1 MSQVSPKAKQNDGI
15 SRRSFLNKAVTAT
28 GALALPTIIPASALG
43 KDGHVAP
50 SNRITIGQI
59 GLGRMGRGHTRFLS
73 YEDSVE
79 MLAVCDVD
87 QLRREETMTTIS
99 NVYKDRKVSCKAYND
114 YRDVLARDDIDAVV
128 IVTPDHWHTP
138 ISIEAAKAGKDIYCE
153 KPITL
158 TVREGRELVETVRRN
173 KGIFQTGT
181 QYRSIPAVRQVSNF
195 VRNGGLGKVKSV
207 FTLWRNWKGRLQEE
221 RFKPYHKFINMEAA
235 SRSYIPMNFEL
246 PAEPVPEGLD
256 WERWVGPAAWHDYNQ
271 LYHVNPFDKVVP
283 WCFEADFGAGAVT
296 LYHSHAADIIQYAI
310 GEERSGPVEFFHPD
324 DGPYPTLTYSYANG
338 TLVHLVERWDDI
350 KRLYQAVPDNARLE
364 GNFGG
369 VFVGE
374 NGWVTSMATG
384 GEIEA
389 SSEDLFAAM
398 NLKTRRVNI
407 GDNNHHANWFECIRT
422 RQQPYTDEE
431 LGHRTASLGHLTIIA
446 YKLQRSLKWDP
457 VKEVFP
463 EDAEAN
469 RLLWRAKRVLE
480 I

>member
-1 MSQVSPKAKQNDGI
+1 MSQTTPNANQDDGI
-15 SRRSFLNKAVTAT
+15 SRRRFIEKTVTAA

-50 SNRITIGQI
+50 SNRITMAQI
-59 GLGRMGRGHTRFLS
+59 GLGRMGRGHTRFLA

-87 QLRREETMTTIS
+87 QTRREATLSTIS
-99 NVYKDRKVSCKAYND
+99 NVYKDRKLSCKAYND

-138 ISIEAAKAGKDIYCE
+138 ISIDAAKAGKDIYCE
-153 KPITL
+153 KPISL

-173 KGIFQTGT
+173 KRIFQTGT
-181 QYRSIPAVRQVSNF
+181 QYRSIPPIRQVSNF
-195 VRNGGLGKVKSV
+195 VRNGGLGQVKSV
-207 FTLWRNWKGRLQEE
+207 FTLWKNWKGRLQEE

-235 SRSYIPMNFEL
+235 SRSFIPLSLEL
-246 PAEPVPEGLD
+246 PAKPVPEGLD

-271 LYHVNPFDKVVP
+271 LYHVNPFDRVVP
-283 WCFEADFGAGAVT
+283 WSFEADFGAGAVT
-296 LYHSHAADIIQYAI
+296 GYHSHAADVIQYAL
-310 GEERSGPVEFFHPD
+310 GVERSGPVEFIHPN
-324 DGPYPTLTYSYANG
+324 DGPYPTLTCRYENG
-338 TLVHLVERWDDI
+338 TLLHLVENWEDV
-350 KRLYQAVPDNARLE
+350 KRLYQAVPDTARLE

-374 NGWVTSMATG
+374 NGWVTSMSTG

-389 SSEDLFAAM
+389 GPEDLFTQM

-407 GDNNHHANWFECIRT
+407 GDNDHHANWLECIRT
-422 RQQPYTDEE
+422 RQQPSTDEE
-431 LGHRTASLGHLTIIA
+431 LGHRTATLGHLTIIA

-457 VKEVFP
+457 VKEEFP
-463 EDAEAN
+463 GDAEAN
-469 RLLWRAKRVLE
+469 RLLWRARRV
-480 I
+480 